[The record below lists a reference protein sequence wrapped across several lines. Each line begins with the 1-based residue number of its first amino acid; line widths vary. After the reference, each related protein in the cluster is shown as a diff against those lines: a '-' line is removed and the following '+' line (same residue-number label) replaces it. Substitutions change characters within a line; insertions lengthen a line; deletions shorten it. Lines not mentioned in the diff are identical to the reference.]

1 MSSNEPR
8 RTDSD
13 AVVRKEIVQFLR
25 ENGKEP
31 STLADDDRLDGDLGL
46 SSFDVT
52 SLLVRLGARLDALG
66 AERLMTSTDMGTV
79 GDLCRAFW
87 ATLGGGTEAGV
98 DDLMASRRR
107 AASRRA
113 AG

>member
-13 AVVRKEIVQFLR
+13 AVVLEELVQFLR
-25 ENGKEP
+25 ENGKEQ
-31 STLADDDRLDGDLGL
+31 LALTDGDRLDGELGL

-52 SLLVRLGARLDALG
+52 SLLVRLAARLDISG
-66 AERLMTSTDMGTV
+66 SERLMASTDMATV
-79 GDLCRAFW
+79 GDLCRAFGV
-87 ATLGGGTEAGV
+87 ALGEETETGP
-98 DDLMASRRR
+98 DELMASLRR